1 MELVLHVRSDG
12 GRHGGRQ
19 HVPRHRALPTS
30 ILLKRATALQSALV
44 GLNRQ
49 VELLGACTLRHAHH
63 STPSAHAAS
72 SHVMQ

>member
-1 MELVLHVRSDG
+1 LV
-12 GRHGGRQ
+12 
-19 HVPRHRALPTS
+19 
-30 ILLKRATALQSALV
+30 KRATALQSALV